1 MRGDYVKIFG
11 FFIVVLI
18 MIFIVL
24 LPFICT
30 VVWGTYL
37 ATVLGL
43 TGFVWW
49 SFVLLFMIFFY
60 GLMGFL
66 YHKWWVF
73 FVVPK

>member
-1 MRGDYVKIFG
+1 MRGDYVRIFG

-24 LPFICT
+24 LPFFWT
-30 VVWGTYL
+30 VVLGTYL

-49 SFVLLFMIFFY
+49 SFVILFMIFFY
-60 GLMGFL
+60 VLMGFL
-66 YHKWWVF
+66 YHKW
-73 FVVPK
+73 

>member
-1 MRGDYVKIFG
+1 MREDYVKIFG
-11 FFIVVLI
+11 FFIVILI

-24 LPFICT
+24 LPLIWT
-30 VVWGTYL
+30 VVLGTYL

-49 SFVLLFMIFFY
+49 SFVLLFMIFLY

-73 FVVPK
+73 FGCT

>member
-1 MRGDYVKIFG
+1 MRGDYVRIFG

-24 LPFICT
+24 LPFFWT
-30 VVWGTYL
+30 VVLGTYL

-49 SFVLLFMIFFY
+49 SFVILFMFFLY

-66 YHKWWVF
+66 YHKW
-73 FVVPK
+73 

>member
-1 MRGDYVKIFG
+1 MREDYVKIFG

-24 LPFICT
+24 LPFFWT
-30 VVWGTYL
+30 VVLGTYL

-49 SFVLLFMIFFY
+49 SFVILFMISLY
-60 GLMGFL
+60 GLMGYL
-66 YHKWWVF
+66 INWSIS
-73 FVVPK
+73 

>member
-1 MRGDYVKIFG
+1 MRGDYVRIFG

-18 MIFIVL
+18 MIFIAL

-30 VVWGTYL
+30 VVLGTYL

-43 TGFVWW
+43 TGFAWW
-49 SFVLLFMIFFY
+49 SFVILFMIPLY

-66 YHKWWVF
+66 YHKW
-73 FVVPK
+73 

>member
-11 FFIVVLI
+11 FFIVVLM
-18 MIFIVL
+18 MIFIAL
-24 LPFICT
+24 LPFIWT
-30 VVWGTYL
+30 VVLGTYL

-49 SFVLLFMIFFY
+49 GFVFLFMISLY

-66 YHKWWVF
+66 YHKW
-73 FVVPK
+73 